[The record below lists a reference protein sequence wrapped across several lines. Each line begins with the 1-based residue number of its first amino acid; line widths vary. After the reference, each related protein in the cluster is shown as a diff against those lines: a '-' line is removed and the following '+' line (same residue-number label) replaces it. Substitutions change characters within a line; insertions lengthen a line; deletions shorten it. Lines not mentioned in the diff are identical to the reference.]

1 MSKNSIPPAHRAL
14 HKFKYE
20 LAAELGGTNY
30 EYKTGYWGGNVA
42 AREHISEGGPLMRGL
57 LASAELRAARD
68 ITLPS

>member
-30 EYKTGYWGGNVA
+30 EYKTGYWGV
-42 AREHISEGGPLMRGL
+42 
-57 LASAELRAARD
+57 
-68 ITLPS
+68 TLPRANIFRKEDHSCAGCWPQRS